1 MAHAKAKDNAVA
13 ADVLAIFGISGDLA
27 KKMTFRALYRLEA
40 AGKLS
45 CPIVGVA
52 IDEWTSEQLAEHARN
67 SVRDTVKDPD
77 EEILSRLAK
86 RLTYIQ
92 GDYAEAAT
100 FERVAEAIGDAS
112 RPVFYLEIPPSL
124 FATVVAGLGK
134 AGLTENAHVVIE
146 KPFGHDLESAR
157 ALNAEL
163 CEVLDE
169 RQILRIDH
177 YLGKEPVMD
186 ITYLRFANSVL
197 EPVWNKE
204 HVSHVQLTI
213 AEDFG
218 VDDRGRFY
226 DAVGAMRDV
235 IQNHA
240 LQVLAL
246 VGMGPPT
253 GNQPDSVR
261 DKKLEFFKAVRT
273 ADPKRY
279 VRGQYEGFLEVPDV
293 APDST
298 TETFAAVELE
308 VNNWRWS
315 GVPFFIRAGKCMPA
329 KSSEVSV
336 VFKKPPPLGVGPGRR
351 PDSNQMTVRIEPD
364 PGARLGLF
372 AKQAGVETF
381 EAANLEVL
389 FEKVPGEDPE
399 PYERLLGD
407 ALAGRHQ
414 LFTRQDTV
422 EETWRIVQPLLD
434 DPGPVHPYER
444 GTWGPPEAE
453 KLTRGVT
460 QWHEPWLPWSDDA
473 MPSGVLG
480 F

>member
-1 MAHAKAKDNAVA
+1 MAKAAKPHRDAP

-40 AGKLS
+40 GGKLD
-45 CPIVGVA
+45 CPILGVA
-52 IDEWTSEQLAEHARN
+52 IDDWDDEKLRNHARE
-67 SVRDTVKDPD
+67 SIAATVSDPD
-77 EEILSRLAK
+77 KEVLDRLAA
-86 RLTYIQ
+86 RLSYVQ
-92 GDYAEAAT
+92 GDYGEADT
-100 FERVAEAIGDAS
+100 FERVGRALGGAK

-124 FATVVAGLGK
+124 FATVVEGLGE
-134 AGLTENAHVVIE
+134 AGLTDNAHVVIE

-163 CEVLDE
+163 CAVLEED
-169 RQILRIDH
+169 QILRIDH

-186 ITYLRFANSVL
+186 ISYLRFANSLL
-197 EPVWNKE
+197 EPVWNRQ
-204 HVSHVQLTI
+204 HVSHVQMTI

-218 VDDRGRFY
+218 VEDRGRFY

-253 GNQPDSVR
+253 GNHHDSIR
-261 DKKLEFFKAVRT
+261 DKKLEFFKAMRT

-279 VRGQYEGFLEVPDV
+279 VRGQYEGFLEVDNV

-308 VNNWRWS
+308 VDNWRWS
-315 GVPFFIRAGKCMPA
+315 GVPFFIRAGKCMPV
-329 KSSEVSV
+329 KSSEVTV
-336 VFKKPPPLGVGPGRR
+336 VFKRPPRLGIGRGKT
-351 PDSNQMTVRIEPD
+351 PEPNKMTIRIEPE
-364 PGARLGLF
+364 PGSRMRLY
-372 AKQAGVETF
+372 AKKAGEEAF
-381 EAANLEVL
+381 EPADLEVL
-389 FEKVPGEDPE
+389 FEKTPGEDPE

-407 ALAGRHQ
+407 AIAGVHQ

-422 EETWRIVQPLLD
+422 EETWRIVEPLLEE
-434 DPGPVHPYER
+434 PGPVHPYAP
-444 GTWGPPEAE
+444 GTWGPKEADQ
-453 KLTRGVT
+453 LTRGIAH
-460 QWHEPWLPWSDDA
+460 WSEPWLPKT
-473 MPSGVLG
+473 
-480 F
+480 